1 MTADQ
6 LAIWTGVFAGVWAI
20 AMLVIFILA
29 IRLSYAIE
37 RRSSDLQN
45 TSGVPRKA
53 MMFHT
58 VFNLSVARDAET
70 QAMRRRMIALLLA
83 NLVGFVLMFAYIRW
97 SRGG

>member
-1 MTADQ
+1 MTDQ
-6 LAIWTGVFAGVWAI
+6 SIAWSAILTGLWGI
-20 AMLVIFILA
+20 CMLVIFIMA

-37 RRSSDLQN
+37 RRSAELQN

-58 VFNLSVARDAET
+58 VFNLNVARDPET
-70 QAMRRRMIALLLA
+70 QAMRRRMIKLLIINLA
-83 NLVGFVLMFAYIRW
+83 GFVSMFAYAVS

>member
-1 MTADQ
+1 MTGDQ
-6 LAIWTGVFAGVWAI
+6 AIWTSVLAGIWGLAMVAVFI
-20 AMLVIFILA
+20 MA

-37 RRSSDLQN
+37 RRSAGLQN

-58 VFNLSVARDAET
+58 VFNIDVARDPET
-70 QAMRRRMIALLLA
+70 QAMRRRMVKLLIINLA
-83 NLVGFVLMFAYIRW
+83 GFVSMFAYVFS

>member
-1 MTADQ
+1 MTNQSMAWSAILTGIWGICM
-6 LAIWTGVFAGVWAI
+6 LAI
-20 AMLVIFILA
+20 FIMA

-37 RRSSDLQN
+37 RRSAELQN

-58 VFNLSVARDAET
+58 VFNLNVARDPET
-70 QAMRRRMIALLLA
+70 QAMRRRMIKLLII
-83 NLVGFVLMFAYIRW
+83 NLSGFALMFAYAVS